1 MSVSDEI
8 LPLKE
13 VRAPRGAEL
22 VRVLNQVLPL
32 GRKYNLLVRLL
43 NGQRGLLAVPFGV
56 HHAIEPAA
64 WSKTIATLLTLD
76 CDVVPEFRV
85 LGPLCRELSAGH
97 LIDVGANVG
106 LFTLALRTAS
116 SLPIIAYEPQPFL
129 SKLLRSNVAY
139 NRLAGVELRMVACG
153 AGRGEIA
160 FSTGLNGSVVLQT
173 DAAKAPPAG
182 QSGGSGDLEAE
193 AKSAQVGGVV
203 KVPVVTLDEDL
214 AHLEKIALLKID
226 CEGYEFEIL
235 RGAQKLLQ
243 RHRPLLFVEVHPEQ
257 LVQFGH
263 STQQLL
269 DFLAPDY
276 DLEFWYF
283 QIGRH
288 ASKWSRSLEK
298 FRRPHPHR
306 CASVSEMLAVSTSV
320 PGPAQ
325 IYFIGRPKKLFSP
338 TR

>member
-1 MSVSDEI
+1 MSVPEEL
-8 LPLKE
+8 LPLDA
-13 VRAPRGAEL
+13 VRAVRGAGL
-22 VRVLNQVLPL
+22 VQALNQLLPL
-32 GRKYNLLVRLL
+32 GRKYDLLIRLL
-43 NGQRGLLAVPFGV
+43 NGRHGLLAVPFGG
-56 HHAIEPAA
+56 HQAIEPAA
-64 WSKTIATLLTLD
+64 WSKTIATLLTLGT
-76 CDVVPEFRV
+76 DVVPEFSV
-85 LGPLCRELSAGH
+85 LEPLCRELPAGH

-129 SKLLRSNVAY
+129 SKLLRGNVAY

-153 AGRGEIA
+153 
-160 FSTGLNGSVVLQT
+160 SVVPL
-173 DAAKAPPAG
+173 DAGTKAPTAA
-182 QSGGSGDLEAE
+182 QSGGAGDLEAE
-193 AKSAQVGGVV
+193 VKSAQAGGVV

-269 DFLAPDY
+269 DLIAPDY

-288 ASKWSRSLEK
+288 AAKWSRTLEK
-298 FRRPHPHR
+298 FRRPHPRR
-306 CASVSEMLAVSTSV
+306 CAGVAEMLAASTSV

-325 IYFIGRPKKLFSP
+325 IYFLGRPKRSA
-338 TR
+338 

>member
-1 MSVSDEI
+1 MSFSEEM
-8 LPLKE
+8 LPLE
-13 VRAPRGAEL
+13 TVRPVRGAGL
-22 VRVLNQVLPL
+22 VRGLNQVLPL

-43 NGQRGLLAVPFGV
+43 NGSRGLRAVPFGS
-56 HHAIEPAA
+56 HQAIEPAA
-64 WSKTIATLLTLD
+64 WSKTIATLLTLEM
-76 CDVVPEFRV
+76 DVVPEFCV
-85 LGPLCRELSAGH
+85 LEPLCRELTAGH

-106 LFTLALRTAS
+106 LFTLALRSAS
-116 SLPIIAYEPQPFL
+116 ALPIIAYEPQPFL
-129 SKLLRSNVAY
+129 SKLLRSNIAY
-139 NRLAGVELRMVACG
+139 NRLTNVELRMMACG
-153 AGRGEIA
+153 ADRGEIA
-160 FSTGLNGSVVLQT
+160 FSTGLNGSVVPQT
-173 DAAKAPPAG
+173 ASAKEPSAD
-182 QSGGSGDLEAE
+182 QSGGVGDLEAE
-193 AKSAQVGGVV
+193 VKSAQVGGVV
-203 KVPVVTLDEDL
+203 KVPVVTLDENL

-276 DLEFWYF
+276 ELEFWYF

-288 ASKWSRSLEK
+288 AAKWSRTLEK
-298 FRRPHPHR
+298 FRRPYPHR
-306 CASVSEMLAVSTSV
+306 CATVEEMLAASTSS

-325 IYFIGRPKKLFSP
+325 IYFLGRPKRP
-338 TR
+338 A